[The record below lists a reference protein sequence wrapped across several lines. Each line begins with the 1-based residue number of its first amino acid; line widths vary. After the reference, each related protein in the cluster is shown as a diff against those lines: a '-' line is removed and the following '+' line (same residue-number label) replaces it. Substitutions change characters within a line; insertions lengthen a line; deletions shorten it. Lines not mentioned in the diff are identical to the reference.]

1 MREWPKKADLR
12 VENAYL
18 KYQSDL
24 PYVLKNIS
32 FHVREGEKMGIVG
45 RTGAGKSSIIQMLF
59 RMVEPEKGCVYELG
73 GYDALK
79 MGLHSLRKN
88 LSVLPQ
94 VPFLF
99 KGTVRKNIDP
109 FDTKG
114 EAEIQ
119 EAIKEAGIKAAIDNV
134 RDN

>member
-1 MREWPKKADLR
+1 MD
-12 VENAYL
+12 NAYL
-18 KYQSDL
+18 KYQPDL

-32 FHVREGEKMGIVG
+32 FHMKEGEKMGIVG
-45 RTGAGKSSIIQMLF
+45 RTGAGKSSIVQMLF
-59 RMVEPEKGCVYELG
+59 RMVEPEKGCTYELG

-99 KGTVRKNIDP
+99 KGTVRRNIDP
-109 FDTKG
+109 LNTKS
-114 EAEIQ
+114 EADIQ
-119 EAIKEAGIKAAIDNV
+119 EAIEGAGIKEAISNV
-134 RDN
+134 KDD

>member
-1 MREWPKKADLR
+1 M
-12 VENAYL
+12 

-59 RMVEPEKGCVYELG
+59 RMVEPEKGCIYKLG